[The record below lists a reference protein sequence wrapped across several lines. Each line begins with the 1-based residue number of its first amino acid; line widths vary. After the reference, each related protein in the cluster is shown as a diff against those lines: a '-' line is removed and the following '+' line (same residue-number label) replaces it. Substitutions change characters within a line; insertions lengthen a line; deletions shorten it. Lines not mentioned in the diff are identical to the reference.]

1 MVLRRV
7 LLDQSRDNNNIT
19 ARNDIW
25 GDWISFAPL
34 TGVNKPNA
42 FAGDGDPL
50 GSGASD
56 QREPV

>member
-1 MVLRRV
+1 MVLRQV
-7 LLDQSRDNNNIT
+7 LLDQSHDNDNIT

-25 GDWISFAPL
+25 GNWISFAPL
-34 TGVNKPNA
+34 AWVDKPNA

-56 QREPV
+56 QRESS